1 MFLAVTVLLL
11 VIITEGI
18 LWFGYSYITSL
29 AYGVYLFLVRTETL
43 DAQRALKKRIL
54 QLKAEIGRTSS
65 QNEFAKWAKLRRKLD
80 GGVAEL
86 EKLSAYWGAR
96 PFLVFAAFL
105 FYFILFATFF
115 VTRRLWLVLPK
126 PITTSPHTD
135 SDLAFAKTAFDLK
148 FTSFLYFLV
157 HGVQIIMV
165 LWFRRSPTFYLPRG
179 WFGPFEWIFALP
191 FAPKGSVRSVIETRA
206 QLRGS
211 VSVAIWFVICR
222 KVCKSSVQIVASFL
236 PEGTAE
242 ALAHVAGVV
251 VKQVTAWG
259 EAAGAAV
266 QAAVGAA
273 VQAAA
278 GAAVQAA
285 AGTAVQ
291 AAAGTA
297 VPAVEGETWSGV
309 ERGADVD
316 VGGAGKTISWGWC
329 GVDGGYGL
337 QKFDCGREGL
347 ARAYTWCSSS
357 PLGSPTS
364 KGLTKG
370 GFTAVYKPTLKKPEA
385 ELWAVGRY
393 EVISKCTNQAFLSPP
408 SYALKEFKADM
419 LLEVGSPFVK
429 LFSVPL

>member
-115 VTRRLWLVLPK
+115 IL
-126 PITTSPHTD
+126 TSPLRRRPSISNSRPFFT
-135 SDLAFAKTAFDLK
+135 SSSTAFRSLWSSGSADPPRSTFPGAGSGHSNGYSRYPSRRKVGSMSYGWHNGVCVRTSYETSVAMIDLWCRSDGRNHRS
-148 FTSFLYFLV
+148 TWHHLSRPSLTFLYF
-157 HGVQIIMV
+157 
-165 LWFRRSPTFYLPRG
+165 P
-179 WFGPFEWIFALP
+179 A
-191 FAPKGSVRSVIETRA
+191 
-206 QLRGS
+206 GS

-278 GAAVQAA
+278 GTAVQAA

-297 VPAVEGETWSGV
+297 VPVVEGETVSV
-309 ERGADVD
+309 AEKAGAVREE
-316 VGGAGKTISWGWC
+316 GGA
-329 GVDGGYGL
+329 
-337 QKFDCGREGL
+337 
-347 ARAYTWCSSS
+347 
-357 PLGSPTS
+357 
-364 KGLTKG
+364 
-370 GFTAVYKPTLKKPEA
+370 
-385 ELWAVGRY
+385 
-393 EVISKCTNQAFLSPP
+393 
-408 SYALKEFKADM
+408 KAK
-419 LLEVGSPFVK
+419 VA
-429 LFSVPL
+429 